1 MKNIVSFEERLTEFL
16 EIQNFEKYNS
26 YGNCTFKDGTSAN
39 IWFRTQLKKIMNSDD
54 EKCKIAMKGY
64 IDFKNELRYQKERL
78 NTVTFTKTC
87 KDREFLIEFEAKEG
101 LDKFKK
107 DGDVKF
113 QNGIHMATW
122 FYENYRRI
130 ISVPYKECKSIL
142 AQYEKFKRI
151 EKQKQKLY
159 EAKTRLMFLA
169 EENIDKFDPTCEIYF
184 EPGKNMGKWFADN
197 KAIILASKAKVD
209 MDIKEQYEEFVNYDL
224 LRYEFYG
231 IDDVSKFEEDSNYR
245 FSTRALMYFWWEVN
259 KDRILNTR
267 TKTNKL
273 IKKQYD
279 KFISKTNENAKSIGT
294 LKK

>member
-1 MKNIVSFEERLTEFL
+1 MKNVVSFEERLDEFL

-26 YGNCTFKDGTSAN
+26 YGNCIFKDGTSAN
-39 IWFRTQLKKIMNSDD
+39 TWFRSQLKRIMNSDD
-54 EKCKIAMKGY
+54 NKCKIVMKGY

-151 EKQKQKLY
+151 ERQKQKLY
-159 EAKTRLMFLA
+159 EARDRLEFLN
-169 EENIDKFDPTCEIYF
+169 EQNIDKFDSTCEIYF
-184 EPGKNMGKWFADN
+184 ESGKNMGKWFVDN
-197 KAIILASKAKVD
+197 KTNILCSAAKVD
-209 MDIKEQYEEFVNYDL
+209 NDIKKQYEVYVNYDL

-231 IDDVSKFEEDSNYR
+231 IDDLSKFAEDSNYR
-245 FSTRALMYFWWEVN
+245 FSSKALMYFWWEIN
-259 KDRILNTR
+259 KERILS
-267 TKTNKL
+267 TKTKINNL
-273 IKKQYD
+273 IRKQYNN
-279 KFISKTNENAKSIGT
+279 FEE
-294 LKK
+294 LKNSNVKKKEL